1 MSADDDLDGCAVPDP
16 EGMSRRELLAAAA
29 AAAVAVAALGSGCAS
44 TGPVHVTD
52 PGAALDE
59 PPTDPGNTAMS
70 IIDAVI
76 VGGGPAGLAAALT
89 LGRARRTALLFDA
102 GTPRNAAA
110 THIHNFVTRDGTPPA
125 EFRRIGREQLA
136 PYGTIAVRDASVT
149 AISGERDAFAVE
161 TETGAVHARRVV
173 LCTGM
178 IDEVLDIPGFG
189 AAWGHS
195 IFQCPYCHGWEV
207 RDRRWGYLATDLA
220 ALEHGFA
227 AVLRG
232 WTEHVTVFTNGA
244 LDVPEPL
251 RTGLDAAGVH
261 LEPRPIARLVGDGP
275 HLAEVELTDGDR
287 VACEVLYA
295 HPPQRQ
301 VDLVARLGLTLDATG
316 FVQVDPMTR
325 RTSTPGIYAA
335 GDLTTRAQGAVFA
348 AATGAQAAGMVNHDL
363 CTSA

>member
-1 MSADDDLDGCAVPDP
+1 VSVDDDRDGGAVPLRA
-16 EGMSRRELLAAAA
+16 GMSRRELLAAAA
-29 AAAVAVAALGSGCAS
+29 ATVAVAALGSGCA
-44 TGPVHVTD
+44 PAIPDRND
-52 PGAALDE
+52 PGAALDQ
-59 PPTDPGNTAMS
+59 PPTDPGSTEMS

-136 PYGTIAVRDASVT
+136 PYTTIAVRDVRVT

-161 TETGAVHARRVV
+161 TETRAGHAR
-173 LCTGM
+173 LG
-178 IDEVLDIPGFG
+178 
-189 AAWGHS
+189 
-195 IFQCPYCHGWEV
+195 
-207 RDRRWGYLATDLA
+207 
-220 ALEHGFA
+220 
-227 AVLRG
+227 
-232 WTEHVTVFTNGA
+232 
-244 LDVPEPL
+244 
-251 RTGLDAAGVH
+251 
-261 LEPRPIARLVGDGP
+261 GDGP
-275 HLAEVELTDGDR
+275 QLAEVELADGER

-301 VDLVARLGLTLDATG
+301 VDLVARLGLTLDAAG
-316 FVQVDPMTR
+316 FVQADPMTR

-335 GDLTTRAQGAVFA
+335 GDLTSRAQGAVFA
-348 AATGAQAAGMVNHDL
+348 AATGAQAAGMLNHDL